1 MSTLAR
7 LSLSTVALSLGLAAA
22 ASNAVADPVY
32 TETTVHDTTTNVEVE
47 LNANTVL
54 CSSADYG
61 ALYLKILIPQL
72 ARLTLLDHQNLGAG
86 APCVAAGM
94 CEPGNEPSDII
105 DPSDPKDTVA
115 INVKAIRVDEADA
128 DTQTCNTSLTE
139 KVKVTIRGVDFFHER
154 WATLGTRPYSD
165 CVSTPVVDPDPTG
178 EGTGSGSGSGSGE
191 GEGEGEGEQGKPDR
205 PSVEEPNGGCS
216 ATGTGSFGSLLF
228 ALGLVGRRR
237 RRR

>member
-1 MSTLAR
+1 MTTLAR
-7 LSLSTVALSLGLAAA
+7 LSLTTAALSLGLAAA
-22 ASNAVADPVY
+22 ASNAVAEPVY

-47 LNANTVL
+47 LNAQTVL

-105 DPSDPKDTVA
+105 DPNDPKDTVA

-165 CVSTPVVDPDPTG
+165 CVSTPVVEPPDPTG
-178 EGTGSGSGSGSGE
+178 EGSGSGSGE

-205 PSVEEPNGGCS
+205 PDVEEPSGGCS
-216 ATGTGSFGSLLF
+216 ATGTGTGSFGSLLL
-228 ALGLVGRRR
+228 ALGLFGARRR
-237 RRR
+237 RR